1 MTCSQHQQPKKCG
14 AKTRQGTPCKSAPVR
29 DKTRCRMHG
38 GAKGSGAPKGNQ
50 NAYKHGYYTK
60 EMIQLRKVFND
71 YAELC
76 EDKNDLME
84 LRINLQ

>member
-1 MTCSQHQQPKKCG
+1 MTFSQNLQKKKCG
-14 AKTRQGTPCKSAPVR
+14 AKTRQGTPCKSAPV
-29 DKTRCRMHG
+29 KGKNRCRMHG

-60 EMIQLRKVFND
+60 EMIQFRKLFNG
-71 YAELC
+71 YAQLC

-84 LRINLQ
+84 MKINL